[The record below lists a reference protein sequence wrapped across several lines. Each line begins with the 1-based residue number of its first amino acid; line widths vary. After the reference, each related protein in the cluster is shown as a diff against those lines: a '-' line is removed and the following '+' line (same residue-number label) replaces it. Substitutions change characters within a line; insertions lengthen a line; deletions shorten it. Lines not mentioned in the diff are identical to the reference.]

1 MSLLNRLLEDIG
13 TGTGASFTAGA
24 GEQFATPFV
33 FKGKKKKTISEVSVS
48 YTPEKRKELY
58 EKYLKEFPQYKS
70 KVERYVNVFEAYDL
84 KSILDGI
91 DKAEKFSKVGEALQ
105 EEISKIDSVLDDL
118 QYEADEEGD
127 KEMSDKFRELELSYY
142 KISKVVDK
150 VYQAMED
157 VVAVMEKVKEKL
169 KEN

>member
-1 MSLLNRLLEDIG
+1 M
-13 TGTGASFTAGA
+13 
-24 GEQFATPFV
+24 
-33 FKGKKKKTISEVSVS
+33 
-48 YTPEKRKELY
+48 
-58 EKYLKEFPQYKS
+58 
-70 KVERYVNVFEAYDL
+70 ERYVNVFEAYDL

-157 VVAVMEKVKEKL
+157 VVAVMDKVKEKL